1 MDLSN
6 ATDELVR
13 VVGGIPQELGASAC
27 FGEPVVRDGHT
38 LIPVARVNFGY
49 GLGFGGGS
57 GSNIKPSQNGEAG
70 DTGEGGGGGGGGGGS
85 ASPVAVID
93 ISGDNIVIQP
103 IRDQTRVELASFALA
118 AWASFWLFLTVRT
131 VWRERTKVRR
141 LQLEKTGG

>member
-1 MDLSN
+1 MDLTN

-57 GSNIKPSQNGEAG
+57 GSNIKPSHNGDTG

-131 VWRERTKVRR
+131 IWRETAKTRR
-141 LQLEKTGG
+141 LGLEKAAD